1 LLNRQ
6 IGGLVT
12 LEYPARVDSE
22 QPIIL
27 SLVASIADQAARFG
41 ELAILVDRRNRIA
54 KRHRGKPL
62 GAAIEERVG
71 TDHERVGVKLGQGRK
86 SFVEIAIGARL
97 QPVELKSHDAR
108 GRLQLP
114 HKNR

>member
-1 LLNRQ
+1 MSVLPRERTSESRTGMSALGQSQTHAAKQ
-6 IGGLVT
+6 IPHTAVMI
-12 LEYPARVDSE
+12 YSINSSAR
-22 QPIIL
+22 PL
-27 SLVASIADQAARFG
+27 SQ
-41 ELAILVDRRNRIA
+41 
-54 KRHRGKPL
+54 RGKPL

-71 TDHERVGVKLGQGRK
+71 TDNERVGVKLGQGRK